1 MKKFRQWFDC
11 NLGWFFVNGRKQE
24 LWKEHLE
31 SIYPDLFCTQYHT
44 MKKDKKKKE
53 SASLCEEAHK
63 IVNERNEEKER
74 MYGPFSEGMERA
86 AMIFNGLTGHNL
98 KAEDM
103 YKALIALK
111 FSRESYN
118 HKRDN
123 LLDAIAYIQALENYI
138 NTKNQ

>member
-1 MKKFRQWFDC
+1 MKKFNRWFDC
-11 NLGWFFVNGRKQE
+11 NIAWFFINGRKQE
-24 LWKEHLE
+24 HWQKHLE
-31 SIYPDLFCTQYHT
+31 SKYSELFCNQYKS
-44 MKKDKKKKE
+44 MKKNKKNKE
-53 SASLCEEAHK
+53 SVSLCEEAHK
-63 IVNERNEEKER
+63 IVNECNEEKER

-86 AMIFNGLTGHNL
+86 AMVFNGLTGHNL

-138 NTKNQ
+138 NEKNQ